1 MKSLKATAILSLACL
16 ATGCSHVPSD
26 IIQPHKMA
34 LLMADIHT
42 GEAVVDYNHQDFYTD
57 SVKQAFKQ
65 SIYMRHGVTS
75 EQVDS
80 SFAWYGRNITY
91 YMDVYDETIEILEHR
106 LIESGNR
113 VAAANALSIAGD
125 SVDVWPNS
133 RFISISDKAPSRIIT
148 FSFDRDQNWEKG
160 DLYTWRAKFFN
171 SPEESTWLIGAEY
184 DDGTVESINS
194 TVSGDGWKDIK
205 LQTDSTLNPI
215 RVFGYLS
222 VMPKPGTQLRLD
234 SIEMVR
240 KRSNPDNYRRPYAIK
255 YDRLYAPAKPEAEND
270 STYAAENN

>member
-1 MKSLKATAILSLACL
+1 MKSLKATAILSVA
-16 ATGCSHVPSD
+16 AVAAACSHVPSD

-42 GEAVVDYNHQDFYTD
+42 GEAVVDHSHREFASD

-125 SVDVWPNS
+125 SVDVWPNA
-133 RFISISDKAPSRIIT
+133 RFITISDRMPSRIIT
-148 FSFDRDQNWEKG
+148 FSFDSDQNWEKG
-160 DLYTWRAKFFN
+160 DMYTWRAKFFH
-171 SPEESTWLIGAEY
+171 SSEESLWLIGAEY
-184 DDGTVESINS
+184 ADGTVESINT

-205 LQTDSTLNPI
+205 LQTDSTLQPV
-215 RVFGYLS
+215 RVLGYLS
-222 VMPKPGTQLRLD
+222 VVPKPGTQVRLD

-240 KRSNPDNYRRPYAIK
+240 KRSNPDDYRRPYAIK
-255 YDRLYAPAKPEAEND
+255 YDKLYKHAQAEND
-270 STYAAENN
+270 TTYATEND